1 MAGPHVAGLVALLI
15 DAQPD
20 LAGDVDTIEAL
31 IQETAVRLYT
41 EEGCGGDSPQSIPN
55 NTYGWGRIDAYSAY
69 IAATAQPTPLPKN
82 ELFIP
87 TWFSP

>member
-1 MAGPHVAGLVALLI
+1 LLI

-20 LAGDVDTIEAL
+20 LAGDVDQIEAL
-31 IQETAVRLYT
+31 IQNTAVRLYT
-41 EEGCGGDSPQSIPN
+41 NEGCGGDSAQSIPN

-69 IAATAQPTPLPKN
+69 KAVAAQPTPVPGN